1 VNYNYNEGTAVIAI
15 QIASLDLGE
24 FLDYDQALYL
34 LKELTEPPD
43 SREVVLTQERIEQT
57 PLPSKRKKFTSAIAE
72 VRTM

>member
-1 VNYNYNEGTAVIAI
+1 VNYSYNEGTAVIAV

-43 SREVVLTQERIEQT
+43 SREVVLTQERIE
-57 PLPSKRKKFTSAIAE
+57 PSKRKKFTSAIAE
-72 VRTM
+72 VRAM